1 MTVGHAESPLVRH
14 GRRATAS
21 DGRRRRTFRHRHRD
35 LLVAIALLSPLI
47 IALILFRLLPV
58 AQAAIASFQ
67 LPDGGTGLGNYR
79 FMLGSPQFRNT
90 VSVTVWFNLL
100 INPIQI
106 ILSLAL
112 ALLLTQ
118 RLPANRIWQTLAFAP
133 TAIPI
138 AVSAIV
144 WRVAFRPDGPI
155 NAVLA
160 SLGLPT
166 QDWLITESLVFPS
179 LITMASWVG
188 VGYWMI
194 FLIAGLRD
202 IPTDLYEAAALD
214 GAGWW
219 RSFFHI
225 TLPLLRRQ
233 LTFVLVADTVVN
245 FLMFAP
251 VQIMT
256 GGGPNGA
263 TDLIMWETY
272 QQAYRFDDYSLAAA
286 QIVVVMTIML
296 IVVAVQFA
304 LLQPRERL

>member
-1 MTVGHAESPLVRH
+1 MA
-14 GRRATAS
+14 A
-21 DGRRRRTFRHRHRD
+21 FRSRHRD
-35 LLVAIALLSPLI
+35 LLVAVALLAPLVS
-47 IALILFRLLPV
+47 ALVLFRLLPV
-58 AQAAIASFQ
+58 AQATVASFQ
-67 LPDGGTGLGNYR
+67 QPDGATGLGNYR
-79 FMLGSPQFRNT
+79 FMLDSPQFRNS
-90 VSVTVWFNLL
+90 VSVTLWFNLL
-100 INPIQI
+100 INPVQI
-106 ILSLAL
+106 VLALAL

-118 RLPANRIWQTLAFAP
+118 RLPGNRLWQTLAFAP

-155 NAVLA
+155 NAVLETV
-160 SLGLPT
+160 GLPP
-166 QDWLITESLVFPS
+166 QDWLITEGLVVPS
-179 LITMASWVG
+179 LIVMASWVG

-194 FLIAGLRD
+194 FLIAGLKD
-202 IPTDLYEAAALD
+202 IPTELYEAASLD

-219 RSFFHI
+219 RSFVSI

-251 VQIMT
+251 IQIMT

-263 TDLIMWETY
+263 TDLIMWDTY

-286 QIVVVMTIML
+286 QIVVVMAIML

-304 LLQPRERL
+304 LLQPKERL